1 MIVACTPTKNR
12 GWCKDFSMACMN
24 AQTMKPDVWFV
35 LDNSTDWSDTPGI
48 LYESVAEQ
56 KPIGWMRNRCLEK
69 ALELGAE
76 YIVFWDDDDY
86 YPPKRIETAI
96 KALQANPTADIAGS
110 SKMYMLVIPENV
122 LMTTGPFHDKH
133 STAATMVVRRRYA
146 ETHRFLESKERGEEK
161 SFTGDWAANI
171 VQVSAE
177 DTIVVMGH
185 GRNTVDKSDVAKN
198 PKKYSAVV
206 VNSINGKQVFRV
218 RWPVEWDLWKRTF
231 SVSK

>member
-1 MIVACTPTKNR
+1 
-12 GWCKDFSMACMN
+12 MACMRT
-24 AQTMKPDVWFV
+24 QTMKPDVWFV
-35 LDNSTDWSDTPGI
+35 LDNSNNPEQDWSDTPGI

-96 KALQANPTADIAGS
+96 KALEANPSADIAGS

-133 STAATMVVRRRYA
+133 ATAATMVVRRRYA
-146 ETHRFLESKERGEEK
+146 ETHRFLESKEKGEEK
-161 SFTGDWAANI
+161 FFTGDWSANI

-218 RWPVEWDLWKRTF
+218 RWPVEWDLWKQTF
-231 SVSK
+231 SVSR